1 MLFTRSDGRLVRT
14 MPGMQKISSYIM
26 RSRAASINYFQ
37 YKLDTSGIDQYIT
50 DHEVDGRR
58 TMSAMH
64 IIIAAMVRTI
74 AQRPQLN
81 RFIMHNRVYARN
93 QIVIS
98 FVVHR
103 SLRIEDGG
111 TTVKIAFNGTESL
124 QQIVDAVNEAVAR
137 ETASMDVKNST
148 DRLVDWF
155 MNFPAWILRPL
166 IALVMKL
173 DDYNLLPQ
181 AVLDASP
188 FHATLFLTNLKSI
201 GIDSV
206 YHHQYEFGTNGL
218 FLSMGKE
225 QPTAVANAN
234 GTVSV
239 KRMMNLNLSLDERF
253 CDGLYF
259 AKSFEL
265 LTKYLR
271 EPSLLEEPLESIVED
286 MP

>member
-1 MLFTRSDGRLVRT
+1 MLFTRSDGRLIRT
-14 MPGMQKISSYIM
+14 MPGIQKITPYIM
-26 RSRAASINYFQ
+26 RSRAASINLFQ
-37 YKLDTSGIDQYIT
+37 HKLDTAAIDQYIA

-64 IIIAAMVRTI
+64 IIIAAMVRVI

-81 RFIMHNRVYARN
+81 RFIVHNRTYARN
-93 QIVIS
+93 SIVIS

-103 SLRIEDGG
+103 SLRVEDGG
-111 TTVKIAFNGTESL
+111 TTIKLAFKGTETLSE
-124 QQIVDAVNEAVAR
+124 IVEALNEAIAR
-137 ETASMDVKNST
+137 ETAGMDVKNDT
-148 DRLVDWF
+148 DKLIDWF

-173 DDYNLLPQ
+173 DDFNLLPQ

-188 FHATLFLTNLKSI
+188 FHVTLFLTNLKSL

-225 QPTAVANAN
+225 QPTAVANTD
-234 GTVSV
+234 GTISI
-239 KRMMNLNLSLDERF
+239 KRLMNLNLSLDERF

-259 AKSFEL
+259 AKSFKL
-265 LTKYLR
+265 LIRYLKN
-271 EPSLLEEPLESIVED
+271 PALLEEPLEAIVED

>member
-50 DHEVDGRR
+50 DHEVDDRR

-137 ETASMDVKNST
+137 ETAGMDVKNST

-166 IALVMKL
+166 IAFVMKL

-188 FHATLFLTNLKSI
+188 FHVTLFLTNLKSI

-259 AKSFEL
+259 AKSFKL

-271 EPSLLEEPLESIVED
+271 EPSLLEEPLDAIVED

>member
-1 MLFTRSDGRLVRT
+1 MTPPTMLPMTQLKIIWYFIR
-14 MPGMQKISSYIM
+14 QK
-26 RSRAASINYFQ
+26 
-37 YKLDTSGIDQYIT
+37 
-50 DHEVDGRR
+50 
-58 TMSAMH
+58 
-64 IIIAAMVRTI
+64 
-74 AQRPQLN
+74 
-81 RFIMHNRVYARN
+81 
-93 QIVIS
+93 
-98 FVVHR
+98 
-103 SLRIEDGG
+103 
-111 TTVKIAFNGTESL
+111 
-124 QQIVDAVNEAVAR
+124 EA
-137 ETASMDVKNST
+137 
-148 DRLVDWF
+148 
-155 MNFPAWILRPL
+155 
-166 IALVMKL
+166 L

-188 FHATLFLTNLKSI
+188 FHVTLFLTNLKSI

-259 AKSFEL
+259 AKSFKL

-271 EPSLLEEPLESIVED
+271 EPSLLEEPLDAIVED